1 MADRYGSQV
10 PTKSVVLPYTET
22 KGLEAVELYNKTER
36 NAMEWQEL
44 LLSDMM
50 AVNDDGLWVH
60 TKYGYSIPRRNG
72 KSEIII
78 MREAWG
84 FNNGEK
90 ILHTAH
96 RTTTSHSAWE
106 RIVDMLVKAGYE
118 EGVDFKTHK
127 QYGLEDIVWCDKE
140 RPGRINFRTR
150 SSKGG
155 LGEGYDL
162 LIVDEAQEYTDDQAS
177 ALKYVV
183 TDSLNPQTV
192 FCGTPPTMVSAG
204 TVFLKL
210 RNNALAGDSLNTGWA
225 EWSVDKQ
232 SAVRDLDLWYLTNP
246 SLGYVFT
253 ERSVMD
259 EVGDDDIDFN
269 IQRLGLWLQY
279 NQKSAITKKEWNALQ
294 LSSMPN
300 LDKKTLC
307 VGIRFGYDGANAAL
321 SVAAKFDKG
330 IFVEC
335 LDCQSVRNGYDWLVD
350 WLSALRPEKIV
361 IDGASG
367 QGALNQLIKDIGLRA
382 ILPTVKEMIV
392 AYSKFEQAIFNA
404 SIYHCEQPSLEQSVT
419 NCEKRAIGTSGGFG
433 YRSLRAD
440 IDVAL
445 LDSAVLAHWAC
456 VELKEKKVQRV
467 MY

>member
-192 FCGTPPTMVSAG
+192 FCGT
-204 TVFLKL
+204 
-210 RNNALAGDSLNTGWA
+210 RRQ
-225 EWSVDKQ
+225 WS
-232 SAVRDLDLWYLTNP
+232 
-246 SLGYVFT
+246 
-253 ERSVMD
+253 
-259 EVGDDDIDFN
+259 
-269 IQRLGLWLQY
+269 RLVQY
-279 NQKSAITKKEWNALQ
+279 FSN
-294 LSSMPN
+294 
-300 LDKKTLC
+300 
-307 VGIRFGYDGANAAL
+307 
-321 SVAAKFDKG
+321 
-330 IFVEC
+330 
-335 LDCQSVRNGYDWLVD
+335 
-350 WLSALRPEKIV
+350 
-361 IDGASG
+361 
-367 QGALNQLIKDIGLRA
+367 
-382 ILPTVKEMIV
+382 
-392 AYSKFEQAIFNA
+392 
-404 SIYHCEQPSLEQSVT
+404 
-419 NCEKRAIGTSGGFG
+419 
-433 YRSLRAD
+433 
-440 IDVAL
+440 
-445 LDSAVLAHWAC
+445 
-456 VELKEKKVQRV
+456 
-467 MY
+467 